1 MARRGWFGLPFFDSQ
16 TEPSTTACVLSG
28 GGARASFQIG
38 ALDYLYANDP
48 GFAPTIF
55 VGASA
60 GAILAAGLA
69 QYPTRQEQIGFLK
82 RVDELWCSMT
92 GPEDMFTPR
101 PWLSRL
107 LAEAPAWLELV
118 GQGAKP
124 ADAPSRSSWLPLRRR
139 RPEPPGTET
148 PEDPVE
154 EALTPDEELQSDFSL
169 GLMAQLAGAL
179 GRLPKLGSDLMAVKA
194 GMEQSRS
201 LYRPGPVLA
210 KLLHPDVFDPDRVS
224 ASGMQ
229 LRMAMVALETG
240 ELHFMRE
247 DGALVNRE
255 DREIDAGPHNLT
267 RGVLA
272 SCAIP
277 GVFRPV
283 PVGAETY
290 VDGGARENLPAEM
303 AIGHLQVGRTYVVS
317 SQTDGVPR
325 KQSMAQADIFQV
337 VMRATE
343 ILMDESGRDETAYAL
358 SAGAVVIA
366 PDIEVHEAMTVHPGL
381 IRIHRDHG
389 WSRAAAVVEG
399 IDAAEQQ
406 RLSRV
411 TALRMRCLRR
421 EEAWLDDLTNRR
433 ALLELQSAKL
443 ELRDAMARC
452 QKNLLPEGVDQ
463 CWARFEEHPRNPG
476 VEPRWLEG

>member
-16 TEPSTTACVLSG
+16 SEPSTTACVLSG

-38 ALDYLYANDP
+38 ALDYLYTNDP

-69 QYPTRQEQIGFLK
+69 QYPTRQEQVGFLK

-139 RPEPPGTET
+139 RPEPPGTGT

-303 AIGHLQVGRTYVVS
+303 AIGHLQAGRTYVVS

-325 KQSMAQADIFQV
+325 KQSMAQADIFHV

-358 SAGAVVIA
+358 SAGAIVIA
-366 PDIEVHEAMTVHPGL
+366 PDVEVHEAMTVHPGL

-389 WSRAAAVVEG
+389 WSRAAAVVQG

-411 TALRMRCLRR
+411 TRLRVRCLRR
-421 EEAWLDDLTNRR
+421 EEAWLDDPANRR

-443 ELRDAMARC
+443 ELRDAIARC
-452 QKNLLPEGVDQ
+452 QRDLLPDGVEQ
-463 CWARFEEHPRNPG
+463 SWARFEEHPRNPD

>member
-16 TEPSTTACVLSG
+16 PEPSTTACVLSG

-38 ALDYLYANDP
+38 ALDYLYAKDP

-139 RPEPPGTET
+139 RPEPPGTGT

-277 GVFRPV
+277 GCSGRSRSVRRPMWTEE
-283 PVGAETY
+283 P
-290 VDGGARENLPAEM
+290 
-303 AIGHLQVGRTYVVS
+303 GRTC
-317 SQTDGVPR
+317 PR
-325 KQSMAQADIFQV
+325 
-337 VMRATE
+337 RWR
-343 ILMDESGRDETAYAL
+343 SGTCRP
-358 SAGAVVIA
+358 AGL
-366 PDIEVHEAMTVHPGL
+366 T
-381 IRIHRDHG
+381 
-389 WSRAAAVVEG
+389 WSRRRPTGCLEN
-399 IDAAEQQ
+399 
-406 RLSRV
+406 SR
-411 TALRMRCLRR
+411 
-421 EEAWLDDLTNRR
+421 W
-433 ALLELQSAKL
+433 
-443 ELRDAMARC
+443 
-452 QKNLLPEGVDQ
+452 
-463 CWARFEEHPRNPG
+463 PRPTSS
-476 VEPRWLEG
+476 RS

>member
-16 TEPSTTACVLSG
+16 SEPSTTACVLSG

-55 VGASA
+55 IGASA

-124 ADAPSRSSWLPLRRR
+124 ADTPSRSSWLPLRRR
-139 RPEPPGTET
+139 RPEPPGTGT

-303 AIGHLQVGRTYVVS
+303 AIGHLQAGRTYVVS

-358 SAGAVVIA
+358 SAGAIVIA
-366 PDIEVHEAMTVHPGL
+366 PDVEVHEAMTVHPGL

-389 WSRAAAVVEG
+389 WSRAAAVVQG

-443 ELRDAMARC
+443 ELRDAIARC
-452 QKNLLPEGVDQ
+452 QKHLLPEGGDQ
-463 CWARFEEHPRNPG
+463 CWARFEEHPRTPG
-476 VEPRWLEG
+476 IGPRWLEG

>member
-1 MARRGWFGLPFFDSQ
+1 MALRGWFGLPLFDSQ
-16 TEPSTTACVLSG
+16 SEPRATACVLSG
-28 GGARASFQIG
+28 GGSRASFQIG
-38 ALDYLYANDP
+38 ALDYLYKHDP
-48 GFAPTIF
+48 DFTPSVF
-55 VGASA
+55 VGTSA

-69 QYPTRQEQIGFLK
+69 QYSARQEQAGFLG
-82 RVDELWCSMT
+82 RIDELWCSMRSAD
-92 GPEDMFTPR
+92 DMFTPR

-118 GQGAKP
+118 GQSSKP
-124 ADAPSRSSWLPLRRR
+124 AEVPPRSWVSLRRR
-139 RPEPPGTET
+139 RPEPLEAGER
-148 PEDPVE
+148 EDPVE
-154 EALTPDEELQSDFSL
+154 EALTPDEELKSDFSL
-169 GLMAQLAGAL
+169 GLMAQLAGSL
-179 GRLPKLGSDLMAVKA
+179 GRLPKLGSDLMAARA
-194 GMEQSRS
+194 GLEQSRS

-210 KLLHPDVFDPDRVS
+210 KLLHPDVFDPDRVI

-240 ELHFMRE
+240 ELHFMRQ

-255 DREIDAGPHNLT
+255 DRVIDAGPHNLT

-283 PVGAETY
+283 PVGVETY

-303 AIGHLQVGRTYVVS
+303 AIGPLRAGRTYVVS

-325 KQSMAQADIFQV
+325 RQSMARADIFQV
-337 VMRATE
+337 VMRSTE

-366 PDIEVHEAMTVHPGL
+366 PDVEVHEAMTVHPGL

-389 WSRAAAVVEG
+389 WSRAAAVVQGATPE
-399 IDAAEQQ
+399 EQR
-406 RLSRV
+406 RLSQV
-411 TALRMRCLRR
+411 TRLRLRCLRR
-421 EEAWLDDLTNRR
+421 EENWLADLASRR

-443 ELRDAMARC
+443 ELRDAIARC
-452 QKNLLPEGVDQ
+452 QRRLLPDEAEQ
-463 CWARFEEHPRNPG
+463 CWARFEEHPEPPG
-476 VEPRWLEG
+476 VGPRWVEG

>member
-1 MARRGWFGLPFFDSQ
+1 MAGRGWFGLPFFDSQ
-16 TEPSTTACVLSG
+16 PEPSTTACVLSG
-28 GGARASFQIG
+28 GGSRASFQIG

-48 GFAPTIF
+48 EFVPTIF

-69 QYPTRQEQIGFLK
+69 QYSTKQEQAGFLE
-82 RVDELWCSMT
+82 RIDELWCAMT
-92 GPEDMFTPR
+92 SPDDMFTPR

-107 LAEAPAWLELV
+107 LAEAPTWLELV
-118 GQGAKP
+118 GQGTKP
-124 ADAPSRSSWLPLRRR
+124 AEPQPRSWLSLRRR
-139 RPEPPGTET
+139 RAEPPEIA
-148 PEDPVE
+148 PSDDPVE

-194 GMEQSRS
+194 GLEQARS

-210 KLLHPDVFDPDRVS
+210 KLLHPDVFDPNRVL

-303 AIGHLQVGRTYVVS
+303 AIGHLKAGRTYVVS
-317 SQTDGVPR
+317 SQTDGVPTR
-325 KQSMAQADIFQV
+325 QSMAQADIFQV

-358 SAGAVVIA
+358 SAGAIVIA
-366 PDIEVHEAMTVHPGL
+366 PDVEVHEAMAVHPGL

-389 WSRAAAVVEG
+389 WSRAAAVAQEA
-399 IDAAEQQ
+399 DAVVQQ

-411 TALRMRCLRR
+411 TRLRIRCLRR
-421 EEAWLDDLTNRR
+421 EDAWLDDLTSRR

-443 ELRDAMARC
+443 ELRDAIAC
-452 QKNLLPEGVDQ
+452 CPKSLLPEGTDQ
-463 CWARFEEHPRNPG
+463 CWAEFEKHPEAPAI
-476 VEPRWLEG
+476 EPRWLER

>member
-16 TEPSTTACVLSG
+16 SEPSTTACVLSG

-69 QYPTRQEQIGFLK
+69 QYPTRQKQIGFLK

-107 LAEAPAWLELV
+107 LAEAPAWLDLV

-139 RPEPPGTET
+139 RPEPPGTGT

-303 AIGHLQVGRTYVVS
+303 AIGHLQAGRTYVVS

-389 WSRAAAVVEG
+389 WSRAAAVVQG

-421 EEAWLDDLTNRR
+421 EEAW
-433 ALLELQSAKL
+433 LELQSAKL

>member
-1 MARRGWFGLPFFDSQ
+1 M
-16 TEPSTTACVLSG
+16 
-28 GGARASFQIG
+28 
-38 ALDYLYANDP
+38 
-48 GFAPTIF
+48 
-55 VGASA
+55 
-60 GAILAAGLA
+60 
-69 QYPTRQEQIGFLK
+69 
-82 RVDELWCSMT
+82 
-92 GPEDMFTPR
+92 
-101 PWLSRL
+101 
-107 LAEAPAWLELV
+107 
-118 GQGAKP
+118 
-124 ADAPSRSSWLPLRRR
+124 
-139 RPEPPGTET
+139 
-148 PEDPVE
+148 E

-179 GRLPKLGSDLMAVKA
+179 GRLPKLGSDLMAVRA
-194 GMEQSRS
+194 GLEQSRS

-210 KLLHPDVFDPDRVS
+210 KLLHPDVFDPGRVF

-303 AIGHLQVGRTYVVS
+303 AIGHLQAGRTYVVS

-366 PDIEVHEAMTVHPGL
+366 PDVEVHEAMTVHPGL

-389 WSRAAAVVEG
+389 WSRAAAVVQG

-476 VEPRWLEG
+476 VGPRWLEG

>member
-16 TEPSTTACVLSG
+16 AEPSTTACVLSG

-69 QYPTRQEQIGFLK
+69 QYPTRQEQVGFLK

-124 ADAPSRSSWLPLRRR
+124 ADTPSRSSWLPLRRR
-139 RPEPPGTET
+139 RPEPPGTGT

-303 AIGHLQVGRTYVVS
+303 AIGHLQAGRTYVVS

-358 SAGAVVIA
+358 SADAIVIA

-389 WSRAAAVVEG
+389 WSRAAAVVQG

-411 TALRMRCLRR
+411 TRLRMRCLRR
-421 EEAWLDDLTNRR
+421 EEAWLDDLANRR

-452 QKNLLPEGVDQ
+452 QKHLLPEGVDQ
-463 CWARFEEHPRNPG
+463 CWARFEEHPNPPG
-476 VEPRWLEG
+476 VEPRWLER

>member
-16 TEPSTTACVLSG
+16 SEPSTTACVLSG

-48 GFAPTIF
+48 EFTPTIF
-55 VGASA
+55 IGASA

-69 QYPTRQEQIGFLK
+69 QYPNRREQIGFLE

-118 GQGAKP
+118 GQATKP
-124 ADAPSRSSWLPLRRR
+124 EEASSRSSWLSLRRR
-139 RPEPPGTET
+139 RNGAQETAT

-179 GRLPKLGSDLMAVKA
+179 GRLPKLGSDLMAVKT

-201 LYRPGPVLA
+201 LYRPGPMLV

-224 ASGMQ
+224 TSGMQ

-303 AIGHLQVGRTYVVS
+303 AIGHLQAGRTYVVS

-366 PDIEVHEAMTVHPGL
+366 PDVEVHEAMTVHPGL

-389 WSRAAAVVEG
+389 WSRAAAVVQG

-411 TALRMRCLRR
+411 TRLRVRCLRR
-421 EEAWLDDLTNRR
+421 EEAWLDEPTNRR

-443 ELRDAMARC
+443 ELRDAIARC
-452 QKNLLPEGVDQ
+452 QRDLLPDGVEQ
-463 CWARFEEHPRNPG
+463 SWARFEEHPRNPD